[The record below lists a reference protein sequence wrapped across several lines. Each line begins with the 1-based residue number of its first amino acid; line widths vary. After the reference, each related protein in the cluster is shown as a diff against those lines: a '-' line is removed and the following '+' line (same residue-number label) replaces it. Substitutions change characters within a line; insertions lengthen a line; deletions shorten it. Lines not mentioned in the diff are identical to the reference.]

1 MSVGIVAAGAY
12 VPQTIL
18 TSAEIAERTGIPEPI
33 IREKFGIAQKPI
45 PGPDD
50 HTNAMAF
57 RAAQDALR
65 RSEIDPREIDLVLC
79 TTEEWKEYPLW
90 TAGIK
95 LAYDL
100 GATRAWA
107 IDVQLRCGTTMAA
120 LKMAKAMMTAD
131 PDIRTVL
138 IAGGYR
144 NSDFVDYTNPNARF
158 LINLSAGGGALLLQ
172 RDYPRNE
179 LLGSKV
185 IVDGS
190 FSLDVVVPVGGT
202 RQPLTDSNRADY
214 YLDVTDPEGMKTRL
228 DALSM
233 QNFLKVVDDALAQSG
248 HSRADIGYL
257 NILHMK
263 RSAHD
268 YVLRE
273 LGLREEQSFYLSDYG
288 HMGQQDQPLSIL
300 KGLESGRLKD
310 GDLMVM
316 VAAGIGYAWSASV
329 VRWGNLTPPPPLSK
343 MERGAKSAS
352 TPPLR
357 NGEGVGG

>member
-1 MSVGIVAAGAY
+1 MIGIVAAGAY
-12 VPQTIL
+12 VPSTVL
-18 TSAEIAERTGIPEPI
+18 TSADIAERTGIPEPV
-33 IREKFGIAQKPI
+33 IREKFGITQKPV
-45 PGPDD
+45 PGTDD
-50 HTNAMAF
+50 HTNAMALW
-57 RAAQDALR
+57 AAQDALR
-65 RSEIDPREIDLVLC
+65 RADFDPLNIDVVLC

-90 TAGIK
+90 TAGVK

-107 IDVQLRCGTTMAA
+107 LDVQLRCGTTMAA
-120 LKMAKAMMTAD
+120 LKMAKALMIAE

-144 NSDFVDYTNPNARF
+144 NADFVNYANPNARF

-172 RDYPRNE
+172 KEYPRNA
-179 LLGSKV
+179 LLGSAV

-190 FSLDVVVPVGGT
+190 FSLDVIVPVGGT
-202 RQPLTDSNRADY
+202 RTPLTDANRADY
-214 YLDVTDPEGMKTRL
+214 FLDVPDPEGMKGRL

-233 QNFLKVVDDALAQSG
+233 QNFLKVVDDALAKSG
-248 HSRADIGYL
+248 YSRADIDYL

-273 LGLREEQSFYLSDYG
+273 LGLRDDQAFYLSDYG

-329 VRWGNLTPPPPLSK
+329 VCWGDATPRSTS
-343 MERGAKSAS
+343 EQGAGA
-352 TPPLR
+352 
-357 NGEGVGG
+357 